1 MNMKQKE
8 DRKERIQNRI
18 AELDQQIPLLEFE
31 REFWKDILEN
41 KPTDKGPLN
50 LELIEKFKGMYERYK
65 EVIEYK
71 IRSGS
76 DFEKV
81 EASFVKQV
89 ALGEIK

>member
-1 MNMKQKE
+1 
-8 DRKERIQNRI
+8 
-18 AELDQQIPLLEFE
+18 
-31 REFWKDILEN
+31 
-41 KPTDKGPLN
+41 
-50 LELIEKFKGMYERYK
+50 MYEKYK

-89 ALGEIK
+89 ALGEIKSKLRWRTPPQATGYVRATALVVMED

>member
-1 MNMKQKE
+1 
-8 DRKERIQNRI
+8 
-18 AELDQQIPLLEFE
+18 
-31 REFWKDILEN
+31 
-41 KPTDKGPLN
+41 LN